1 MRYQSRSNSN
11 SRGESIAKRSLR
23 LCVPRTSSALNS
35 WRNRLTSA
43 HYDRAGT
50 IFPVPCGLATQAE
63 VAACSRER
71 GASTSVDRFAAQDA
85 RPSLAHEQR
94 SLVLYPDVSLVS
106 IDPAGP
112 HDHPSR
118 DPRALASGR
127 LSLLLALEVALTWRA
142 TPN

>member
-71 GASTSVDRFAAQDA
+71 GTSTSVDRFAAQDA

-94 SLVLYPDVSLVS
+94 SLVLYPDVRWFPSILQVLTIIRPETLVRWHRAGFRYYWRWKSRSL
-106 IDPAGP
+106 G
-112 HDHPSR
+112 
-118 DPRALASGR
+118 
-127 LSLLLALEVALTWRA
+127 
-142 TPN
+142 